1 MSVEKHQILSDM
13 IRLAMV
19 DNKLDEREYDFISSV
34 AQRLAVSEEELA
46 ALIVNPLSTGV
57 FKTELERITQFHRL
71 ILLMNVDQETHI
83 AEVDALRN
91 YGLKIGI
98 RPEAIEQVFNEMGDY
113 EDKMIP
119 SERLVEIFSRFYN

>member
-1 MSVEKHQILSDM
+1 MSKEKHQILSDM

-19 DNKLDEREYDFISSV
+19 DEKLDQSEYDFISAV
-34 AQRLAVSEEELA
+34 ASRLEVTQEEVE
-46 ALIVNPLSTGV
+46 ALIKNPIPGGV

-71 ILLMNVDQETHI
+71 VLLMNVDKETHY

>member
-46 ALIVNPLSTGV
+46 ALIVHPLSTGV
-57 FKTELERITQFHRL
+57 YKTELERITQFHRL
-71 ILLMNVDQETHI
+71 ILLMNVDKETHI

>member
-1 MSVEKHQILSDM
+1 MSAEKHQILSDM
-13 IRLAMV
+13 IKLALV
-19 DNKLDEREYDFISSV
+19 DNKLDECEYDFINSV
-34 AQRLAVSEEELA
+34 AQRLGVPQEELA
-46 ALIVNPLSTGV
+46 ELIVSPLSIGV
-57 FKTELERITQFHRL
+57 YKTELERITQFHRL
-71 ILLMNVDQETHI
+71 VLLMNVDQETHI

>member
-19 DNKLDEREYDFISSV
+19 DNKLDEREFDFINSV
-34 AQRLAVSEEELA
+34 AQRLAVPEEELA

>member
-1 MSVEKHQILSDM
+1 MSIEKHQILSDM

-19 DNKLDEREYDFISSV
+19 DEKLDQSEYDFISAV
-34 AQRLAVSEEELA
+34 AARLEVSQEDVE
-46 ALIVNPLSTGV
+46 ALMKNPIEGGV
-57 FKTELERITQFHRL
+57 FKTEIERITQFHRL
-71 ILLMNVDQETHI
+71 VLLMNVDQETHF
-83 AEVDALRN
+83 AEIDTLRN

-119 SERLVEIFSRFYN
+119 NERLIEIFSRFYN